1 MSFQGTGYVG
11 LVYVYQ
17 TGENDTRK
25 IKFTQFTSDGQK
37 LTNLSAKDGPKK
49 SDLDIDS
56 MTMIVGDLD
65 GDG

>member
-1 MSFQGTGYVG
+1 MSFQGAGRVG

-37 LTNLSAKDGPKK
+37 LTELTAQDGPMK

-56 MTMIVGDLD
+56 MTMIVGDLG